1 MLEELG
7 FSLGFTTTIG
17 VIMIVITLFIHR
29 HTFIQDYE
37 LGHFRRL
44 KLPIWLAFV
53 IIVVGLIPFV
63 NFAAFVIGAMVYLMR
78 MTDQADFIFSFKN
91 ITGKYPEQ
99 TGGLGRKI
107 KKFFNKNLS

>member
-44 KLPIWLAFV
+44 KLPIWLAFL
-53 IIVVGLIPFV
+53 IIAVGLIPFV
-63 NFAAFVIGAMVYLMR
+63 NFVAFVIGAMVYLMR
-78 MTDQADFIFSFKN
+78 MTDQADFIFSFK
-91 ITGKYPEQ
+91 KYNWKISR
-99 TGGLGRKI
+99 TDGRI
-107 KKFFNKNLS
+107 RKKNKKVLQ

>member
-17 VIMIVITLFIHR
+17 VILIVITLFVHR

-37 LGHFRRL
+37 LGYFKRL
-44 KLPIWLAFV
+44 KLPIWLALL
-53 IIVVGLIPFV
+53 IIAIGLIPFV
-63 NFAAFVIGAMVYLMR
+63 NFIVFIIGAMIYLMR
-78 MTDQADFIFSFKN
+78 MTDQADFIFSLKN
-91 ITGKYPEQ
+91 ITGKFPEQ

-107 KKFFNKNLS
+107 KKFFNRNLS